1 MGTWGWKKPACETR
15 CHVHQACNPHQ
26 LQVRLL
32 KPEGNHGAT
41 SKCSDFADE
50 KAEAQKS
57 EESCTWSQFLAN
69 FMEQPSMLCSQLFR
83 PLANGADALL
93 PLESPGLISIRQAL
107 WNPVP
112 GTLPGIGMNFL
123 GSPRPLSLLANFPT
137 RALEVAKAFML
148 SNEHSPPAS
157 LGP

>member
-1 MGTWGWKKPACETR
+1 
-15 CHVHQACNPHQ
+15 
-26 LQVRLL
+26 
-32 KPEGNHGAT
+32 
-41 SKCSDFADE
+41 
-50 KAEAQKS
+50 
-57 EESCTWSQFLAN
+57 
-69 FMEQPSMLCSQLFR
+69 MLCSQLFR

-112 GTLPGIGMNFL
+112 GTLLGIGMNFL